1 MVPTSAFQRFLDSR
15 GLNNCFFYCF
25 PKSDS
30 YQLSVFAEFLSSLP
44 DILDLAG
51 GGKLRCLVWYSKKT
65 SYGIF
70 VIYKLLSMT

>member
-15 GLNNCFFYCF
+15 LEPFLFLF